1 MSSTTEKKQNSWIL
15 HCKQYAKDNNVS
27 YKDAIKQAR
36 ATYVKPEKIVKPK
49 IPKVP
54 KVAELELVEEPD
66 IIEIMPVQP
75 PVKIKKQRKTKK
87 DIILQ

>member
-1 MSSTTEKKQNSWIL
+1 MSSTEKKQNSWIL

-27 YKDAIKQAR
+27 YKDAIKQAKD
-36 ATYVKPEKIVKPK
+36 TYVKVPKVVK
-49 IPKVP
+49 PKVP
-54 KVAELELVEEPD
+54 KVVKLELIEEEPD
-66 IIEIMPVQP
+66 VIEIMPVEP